1 MSDSSSTVLRDYRWF
16 LPGEPLAVGGR
27 TITCGFL
34 YAGAGGGEPS
44 LVDLRLPVSGAGQYP
59 RERCFGGESYA
70 SLSSSYRGAY
80 LDWLARGRVGRI
92 FQQGLFF
99 FLMGAERRW
108 LEDGVAGEEELI
120 HLSDECRRLA
130 EVYAEFDV
138 FAGRDADLADA
149 IRLWTDRTPPS
160 HVPVDFQRT
169 SQLRTIIGLR
179 EIAAARLPLPWD
191 WALLL
196 GADHPHGRFISKL
209 LAHDEFR
216 ELFAI
221 RYAQRFGDGIYLLG
235 GESTPHALHV
245 QNPTL
250 AGRLYPMLFLPQDS
264 VPHAGEEAAAVVQ
277 LANRVEEELR
287 PYFLKKRQ
295 SAPINVGLLP
305 EDLLD
310 RFGRDETEQLV
321 ARIEEDLARA
331 SFIQLS
337 WAEILKYWR
346 SPELQYGIP
355 HRLSRTLAG
364 HGLGFE
370 PHPMYPP
377 RPWLTERSAI
387 IIFRESNFGDARRQL
402 QGATAV
408 ADAVMPVVREANV
421 APQPFLEHLAREAA
435 LTEAETVRLHARA
448 LWHMTH
454 GSSSTY
460 ERCVLFQDLPLV
472 DWLRDAWLAA
482 RFDGRCLVDLVGD
495 AVYSHHR
502 PILGRYGIDLPP
514 RRFNSSNRSVP
525 LAPPKKATAVP
536 AVAVP
541 QPSFQLDEAAVAAKL
556 EESMRAAAFVDALG
570 SDQDDE
576 PVSPVTRLSQSDHAV
591 LRDLIAVRPSS
602 RGALDTLCRTRSIF
616 TLAFVERVNDVAI
629 TLTGEAAVQVDAE
642 VEFDMST
649 LTTILEMEPIT

>member
-1 MSDSSSTVLRDYRWF
+1 MSDSSSTVSRDYRWF
-16 LPGEPLAVGGR
+16 SPGEPLLVGGR
-27 TITCGFL
+27 TINCGFL
-34 YAGAGGGEPS
+34 YAGTGGGEPS
-44 LVDLRLPVSGAGQYP
+44 LVDLRQPVSEAGQYP

-70 SLSSSYRGAY
+70 SLASSYRGAY

-99 FLMGAERRW
+99 FLMGAERW
-108 LEDGVAGEEELI
+108 LEDGVASEEELL

-138 FAGRDADLADA
+138 FAGRAADLADA
-149 IRLWTDRTPPS
+149 IRLWIERTPPS
-160 HVPVDFQRT
+160 HVAVDFQRT

-221 RYAQRFGDGIYLLG
+221 RYAQRFGEGIGLLG
-235 GESTPHALHV
+235 GDSTPHALHV

-250 AGRLYPMLFLPQDS
+250 VGRLYPLPFLPQAA
-264 VPHAGEEAAAVVQ
+264 VPHASEEASAVVQ

-287 PYFLKKRQ
+287 PYLVKKRQ

-305 EDLLD
+305 EGLVD

-321 ARIEEDLARA
+321 ARIDDGLAQSA
-331 SFIQLS
+331 FLQLS

-355 HRLSRTLAG
+355 QRLSRVLARRG
-364 HGLGFE
+364 FGFE
-370 PHPMYPP
+370 PHPTYPP
-377 RPWLTERSAI
+377 RPWLTERSAVI
-387 IIFRESNFGDARRQL
+387 LFRESDFGDTRRQL
-402 QGATAV
+402 QSAIAV
-408 ADAVMPVVREANV
+408 VDAVVPVIRAVSVTR
-421 APQPFLEHLAREAA
+421 QPLLEYLARAA
-435 LTEAETVRLHARA
+435 GLTEPEAVRLQARA
-448 LWHMTH
+448 LWHVTH
-454 GSSSTY
+454 GSNPTY

-472 DWLRDAWLAA
+472 EWLRDAWLTL
-482 RFDGRCLVDLVGD
+482 RFEGRSLVDLVSD

-502 PILGRYGIDLPP
+502 PVLSRYGIGLPP
-514 RRFNSSNRSVP
+514 RLFGSSSGNLP
-525 LAPPKKATAVP
+525 PAPRKKTPVP

-541 QPSFQLDEAAVAAKL
+541 QPSFQLDESAVATKL
-556 EESMRAAAFVDALG
+556 EESKRAAAFVDALG
-570 SDQDDE
+570 VDQEDE
-576 PVSPVTRLSQSDHAV
+576 SVSPQIRLSQSDHAV
-591 LRDLIAVRPSS
+591 LRELVSVRPSS
-602 RGALDTLCRTRSIF
+602 RLQLDTLCRTKSIF
-616 TLAFVERVNDVAI
+616 TLAFVERINDVAI
-629 TLTGEAAVQVDAE
+629 TVTGEPAVHVDVE
-642 VEFDMST
+642 VELDLHT
-649 LTTILEMEPIT
+649 LTTILEMEPTA